1 MTELELQEAYK
12 RGVKIH
18 EQMEEYLKT
27 HSITYTEE
35 ETKLY
40 ESGLEYSQPDYI
52 FDGQGMYY
60 QDT

>member
-1 MTELELQEAYK
+1 
-12 RGVKIH
+12 
-18 EQMEEYLKT
+18 MEEYLKT

-52 FDGQGMYY
+52 FEGRGCIIRTLSKLAQEHSPDAL
-60 QDT
+60 

>member
-1 MTELELQEAYK
+1 MTNQEAYK

-27 HSITYTEE
+27 HSFEVYTEG